1 MAKKVIVPQKKI
13 MSNSFLNSGTLIV
26 IIALMNDDPMCTV
39 LCLLCTVGP
48 GGCVFLLT
56 VMDDDLV
63 GKDETNGEASIG
75 INL

>member
-1 MAKKVIVPQKKI
+1 MAKKEIVPQKKNYVQQFLKQRDI
-13 MSNSFLNSGTLIV
+13 NSYYST
-26 IIALMNDDPMCTV
+26 DDPMCTV